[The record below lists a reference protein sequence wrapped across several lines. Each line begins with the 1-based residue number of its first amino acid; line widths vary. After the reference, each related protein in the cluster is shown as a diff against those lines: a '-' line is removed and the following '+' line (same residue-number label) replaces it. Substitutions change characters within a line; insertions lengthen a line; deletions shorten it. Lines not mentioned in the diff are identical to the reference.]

1 MASQK
6 DAQKKRGRRGRK
18 RMERRMEKPGKLAV
32 LVTSESAVAW
42 GAFLDVV
49 TYSPWLFPK
58 MLTWTK
64 CILFS
69 Q

>member
-1 MASQK
+1 
-6 DAQKKRGRRGRK
+6 
-18 RMERRMEKPGKLAV
+18 MERRMEKPGKLAV
-32 LVTSESAVAW
+32 LVTPESAVAW

-49 TYSPWLFPK
+49 TYSPWLFPI

-64 CILFS
+64 YILFS